1 MIIGEGDGNPKA
13 LAMQILD
20 KCKENCCRIGDFIW
34 SRRSEVMGVYEQLFD
49 DEESFKVALREEKKV
64 ALREGREEGRKKGR
78 MEGRQEHRAEIV
90 RTMSSKGKTPRE
102 ISDLT
107 DIPLEDIEAMLSKTD

>member
-20 KCKENCCRIGDFIW
+20 KRKENCCRIGDFIW

-64 ALREGREEGRKKGR
+64 ALREGR

>member
-1 MIIGEGDGNPKA
+1 MKKGTIFEGMVEKVKYPNRGVIMTQDGPA
-13 LAMQILD
+13 
-20 KCKENCCRIGDFIW
+20 
-34 SRRSEVMGVYEQLFD
+34 EVKNVLPGQRV
-49 DEESFKVALREEKKV
+49 SCSVTKS
-64 ALREGREEGRKKGR
+64 GKGR

-107 DIPLEDIEAMLSKTD
+107 DIPLEDIETILSKTD

>member
-1 MIIGEGDGNPKA
+1 
-13 LAMQILD
+13 
-20 KCKENCCRIGDFIW
+20 
-34 SRRSEVMGVYEQLFD
+34 MGVYEQLFD

-64 ALREGREEGRKKGR
+64 ALREGR

>member
-1 MIIGEGDGNPKA
+1 
-13 LAMQILD
+13 
-20 KCKENCCRIGDFIW
+20 
-34 SRRSEVMGVYEQLFD
+34 MGVYEQLFD

-64 ALREGREEGRKKGR
+64 ALREGR

-107 DIPLEDIEAMLSKTD
+107 DIPLEDIEAILSKPIEPF

>member
-1 MIIGEGDGNPKA
+1 MIIGEGDGNSKA

-64 ALREGREEGRKKGR
+64 ALREGREEGR

-107 DIPLEDIEAMLSKTD
+107 DIPLEDIETILSKTD

>member
-64 ALREGREEGRKKGR
+64 ALREGREEGR
-78 MEGRQEHRAEIV
+78 MEGRQEHRTEIV

-107 DIPLEDIEAMLSKTD
+107 DIPLEDIETILSKTD

>member
-1 MIIGEGDGNPKA
+1 
-13 LAMQILD
+13 
-20 KCKENCCRIGDFIW
+20 
-34 SRRSEVMGVYEQLFD
+34 MGVYEQLFD

-64 ALREGREEGRKKGR
+64 ALREGREEGR
-78 MEGRQEHRAEIV
+78 MEGRQEHRTEIV

-107 DIPLEDIEAMLSKTD
+107 DIPLEDIETILSKTD

>member
-64 ALREGREEGRKKGR
+64 ALREGREEGR
-78 MEGRQEHRAEIV
+78 QEHRVEIV

-107 DIPLEDIEAMLSKTD
+107 DIPLEDIKTILSKTD

>member
-64 ALREGREEGRKKGR
+64 ALREGR
-78 MEGRQEHRAEIV
+78 QEHRAEIV

-107 DIPLEDIEAMLSKTD
+107 DIPLEDIETILSKTD

>member
-1 MIIGEGDGNPKA
+1 VIIGEGDGNPKA

-34 SRRSEVMGVYEQLFD
+34 SRRLEVMGVYEQLFD

-64 ALREGREEGRKKGR
+64 ALREGRMEGR

-107 DIPLEDIEAMLSKTD
+107 DIPLEDIETILSKTD

>member
-1 MIIGEGDGNPKA
+1 M
-13 LAMQILD
+13 
-20 KCKENCCRIGDFIW
+20 
-34 SRRSEVMGVYEQLFD
+34 
-49 DEESFKVALREEKKV
+49 ALREEKKV
-64 ALREGREEGRKKGR
+64 ALREGR

-107 DIPLEDIEAMLSKTD
+107 DIPLEDIETILSKTD

>member
-1 MIIGEGDGNPKA
+1 
-13 LAMQILD
+13 
-20 KCKENCCRIGDFIW
+20 
-34 SRRSEVMGVYEQLFD
+34 MGVYEQLFD

-64 ALREGREEGRKKGR
+64 ALREGR

-107 DIPLEDIEAMLSKTD
+107 DIPLEDIETILSKTD

>member
-1 MIIGEGDGNPKA
+1 
-13 LAMQILD
+13 MQILD
-20 KCKENCCRIGDFIW
+20 KCKENCYRIGDFIW

-64 ALREGREEGRKKGR
+64 ALREGR

-107 DIPLEDIEAMLSKTD
+107 DIPLEDIETILSKTD

>member
-1 MIIGEGDGNPKA
+1 
-13 LAMQILD
+13 
-20 KCKENCCRIGDFIW
+20 
-34 SRRSEVMGVYEQLFD
+34 MGVYEQLFD

-78 MEGRQEHRAEIV
+78 EEGRQEHRVEIV

-107 DIPLEDIEAMLSKTD
+107 DIPLEDIKTILSKTD

>member
-1 MIIGEGDGNPKA
+1 
-13 LAMQILD
+13 
-20 KCKENCCRIGDFIW
+20 
-34 SRRSEVMGVYEQLFD
+34 MGVYEQLFD
-49 DEESFKVALREEKKV
+49 DEENFKVALREEKKV
-64 ALREGREEGRKKGR
+64 ALREGR

-107 DIPLEDIEAMLSKTD
+107 DIPLEDIETILSKTD